1 VTPAFLGVGTGL
13 SICEEAAM
21 AMVPL
26 AEDSCLCG
34 AEEGPI
40 CVGCLLRLPPGL
52 VHLLDVSVEVPTV
65 YATAISCSRMWLVL
79 HPVEEVSSVA

>member
-1 VTPAFLGVGTGL
+1 
-13 SICEEAAM
+13 M

-40 CVGCLLRLPPGL
+40 CAACLRRLPAGL
-52 VHLLDVSVEVPTV
+52 VHLLGVSVDVPSV
-65 YATAISCSRMWLVL
+65 YATTISCSRMWLTL
-79 HPVEEVSSVA
+79 HPEEVRDVA